1 MRRVVPASLVL
12 LALVPQACQRDEVS
26 APRRALEA
34 DAAHSRAP
42 DELTF
47 TVQPPEAIEAS
58 AVIAPG
64 VRVSVTDA
72 SGAPVPGSVVRLELG
87 TSPTPGAT
95 LSGTTQVKLVDG
107 VATFDDLR
115 IDRPGRGYTLQA
127 RAGRVSGVSAPF
139 AIVGPAAQLTF
150 LTQPPANVEGTEAM
164 APAVRVAVQDAL
176 GSTVPSA
183 TELVRLALGANP
195 SGATLAGTTSMQA
208 VHGIATFADLAVD
221 RPGSGYTLAATA
233 PSLAGVT
240 SSAFA
245 IHLTFAAL
253 STGAANHTCGVTT
266 SRAAYCWGHNAAG
279 EIGDGTRMN
288 RSSPVLVGG
297 GLRFVALGTGGE
309 TTCGVTTT
317 GAAYCWGDNQFGQLG
332 DGTSQNQRASPV
344 LVTGG
349 LDFAALAVSYF
360 HACGVAT
367 DGVAYCWGAN
377 DAGELGDQTRTSR
390 SSPAP
395 VAGGLTFARVS
406 VGAQFSCGVT
416 TDAAADCWGHNSFGQ
431 RGDGSTGSRTVPAGV
446 AGGRSFAALSTGPRH
461 VC

>member
-47 TVQPPEAIEAS
+47 TVQPPDAIEAS

-64 VRVSVTDA
+64 LRVSVTDA

-115 IDRPGRGYTLQA
+115 IDRPGR
-127 RAGRVSGVSAPF
+127 
-139 AIVGPAAQLTF
+139 
-150 LTQPPANVEGTEAM
+150 
-164 APAVRVAVQDAL
+164 
-176 GSTVPSA
+176 
-183 TELVRLALGANP
+183 
-195 SGATLAGTTSMQA
+195 
-208 VHGIATFADLAVD
+208 
-221 RPGSGYTLAATA
+221 GYTLAATA